1 MPAMTRMA
9 DCTFEPARSSD
20 ATSIAAM
27 SRRLIEAGLQPSWP
41 TERVL
46 RHVRHPESVVLTA
59 RAAGELLGFAI
70 MQYGDD
76 SAHLN
81 LLAVEPGSQ
90 RRGIG
95 RGLLGWLEETAR
107 VAGTFII
114 RLEFRA
120 TNERA
125 RAFYEALGYREVA
138 RITGYYQR
146 MEDAVRMERD
156 LRVNIGT
163 PQSGPA

>member
-1 MPAMTRMA
+1 MKRMA

-20 ATSIAAM
+20 AAAISAM
-27 SRRLIEAGLQPSWP
+27 SRRLIEAGLHPSWP
-41 TERVL
+41 AERVL
-46 RHVRHPESVVLTA
+46 RHVRHAESVVLTA
-59 RAAGELLGFAI
+59 RAGGELLGFAI

-95 RGLLGWLEETAR
+95 RGLLDWLEATAR
-107 VAGTFII
+107 VAGTFTI

-138 RITGYYQR
+138 RINGYYQR
-146 MEDAVRMERD
+146 TEDAIRMERD
-156 LRVNIGT
+156 LRTDTSAT
-163 PQSGPA
+163 PPG